1 MHFRSSLQ
9 DAPIGVAVAVIGI
22 SLLISLLA
30 YLRLS
35 KHDDS
40 YVNILSPS
48 FLIAIPAYYL
58 LPLVYMN
65 FFGTSASGYA
75 YSYVYL
81 TLAAESVAFVYAYIR
96 TGRRLIAV
104 PLGRSYERFA
114 LLSIACLLAG
124 TLAYLPLILKF
135 RQDLLDPRQ
144 IYIQTRTGFGTEF
157 FISSTLAYLAVI
169 LILFARCS
177 RDTKTVVVLAAA
189 GLLSLHGSKG
199 ETLAVPSLLLLFFVY
214 ARGRKFK
221 FGYTLMVLS
230 ITGVFGLLLFA
241 ATMTL
246 SGGLVDILDAVSSYS
261 DYTRNAML
269 VIDSN
274 VPLQYGRLTVEANTL
289 AIVPRSL
296 DPGKPK
302 NFGPFFLA
310 EQFYPES
317 FDEDSGSPA
326 FGVGVQYADFGYL
339 AILYIIAFAM
349 LRGWLARV
357 FVNRLAFTKHPADFL
372 MVAFLAD
379 IPLFPLGIGWLF
391 PETVVVAILLSFLCS
406 VGAKRTYRERIGA
419 RYIVAAPEMNP
430 LTDAGSS
437 QDG

>member
-9 DAPIGVAVAVIGI
+9 DASIGVAVAVIGI
-22 SLLISLLA
+22 SLLISLLV

-35 KHDDS
+35 KHEGS

-58 LPLVYMN
+58 LPLVYIYL
-65 FFGTSASGYA
+65 FGTSASSYA
-75 YSYVYL
+75 YLYVYL
-81 TLAAESVAFVYAYIR
+81 TLAAESLAFVYAYVR
-96 TGRRLIAV
+96 TGRKIISF

-114 LLSIACLLAG
+114 FLSIACLLAG
-124 TLAYLPLILKF
+124 TLTYLPLMLKF
-135 RQDLLDPRQ
+135 RQYLLDPRQ

-157 FISSTLAYLAVI
+157 YISSTLAYLAVI

-177 RDTKTVVVLAAA
+177 RVTKTIVVLAAV

-214 ARGRKFK
+214 VRGRKIK
-221 FGYTLMVLS
+221 FSYALVLFS
-230 ITGVFGLLLFA
+230 ITGIFGLLLFA

-246 SGGLVDILDAVSSYS
+246 TGGLVDILDTLSSYS

-269 VIDSN
+269 VIDSH
-274 VPLQYGRLTVEANTL
+274 VPLQYGRLTFEANTL
-289 AIVPRSL
+289 AVVPRAL

-302 NFGPFFLA
+302 NFGPMFLA

-317 FDEDSGSPA
+317 LDADAGSPA

-339 AILYIIAFAM
+339 AIVYIIIFGM
-349 LRGWLARV
+349 LRGWMARV
-357 FVNRLAFTKHPADFL
+357 FVNRLALMKHPADFL

-379 IPLFPLGIGWLF
+379 ITLFPVGVGWLL
-391 PETVVVAILLSFLCS
+391 PETIVVAMLLSFLSS
-406 VGAKRTYRERIGA
+406 VGARKVYRERIGP
-419 RYIVAAPEMNP
+419 RFIVAAPEMNP

-437 QDG
+437 QDD